1 MKDTK
6 SLLLLLVSLLLILV
20 SFVLVWTW
28 GYNYYSNNNDKNL
41 NTKTASIDSALIAN
55 RLRDS
60 LQKEYDATLQN
71 LDLQL
76 DSTIFYSDSLKNQL
90 DVKLAEFYRLRAE
103 IVSLLKNTSTANN
116 YAAVTQKINELQTKA
131 DDLKVKNQDVEKENK
146 KLNEVLSQINNNN
159 TGKVADKNVKNE
171 STVKSNNTEKL
182 NTVFSAF
189 TVSDLRLAAIINT
202 GEKETETTTAEK
214 TDKLNGSF
222 TVMNFNSQLTNAEM
236 MVVVLKPDGF
246 VLKGSGWDT
255 GTFNT
260 PEGKKVYSYKFNF
273 NYSRGEAKRLLFS
286 MRTGTLAKGNYI
298 LEVYHNGILISRTVK
313 TLS

>member
-28 GYNYYSNNNDKNL
+28 GYNYYSNNNDKKS
-41 NTKTASIDSALIAN
+41 NTKTASIDSATIVNHLK
-55 RLRDS
+55 DS
-60 LQKEYDATLQN
+60 LQKEYTATLQS
-71 LDLQL
+71 LDLEL
-76 DSTIFYSDSLKNQL
+76 DSTIFYSDSLQTQL
-90 DVKLAEFYRLRAE
+90 DVKLAEFYRLRSE
-103 IVSLLKNTSTANN
+103 IVSLLKNKSTANN
-116 YAAVTQKINELQTKA
+116 YATVTQKINELQTKA
-131 DDLKVKNQDVEKENK
+131 GDLKVKNQDVEKENK
-146 KLNEVLSQINNNN
+146 KLNEVLSQINN

-171 STVKSNNTEKL
+171 SREKSNNTE
-182 NTVFSAF
+182 NPNPVYSAF
-189 TVSDLRLAAIINT
+189 TVSDLRLSAIINN
-202 GEKETETTTAEK
+202 GEKETETTAAEK
-214 TDKLNGSF
+214 TDKFNGSL

-246 VLKGSGWDT
+246 VLKGSGWDS

-260 PEGKKVYSYKFNF
+260 PEGKKIYSYKFNF

-286 MRTGTLAKGNYI
+286 MRTGTLTKGNYV
-298 LEVYHNGILISRTVK
+298 LEVYHNGLLIGRTVK

>member
-28 GYNYYSNNNDKNL
+28 GYNYYSNNNDRKS
-41 NTKTASIDSALIAN
+41 NTITASIDSASIVNHLK
-55 RLRDS
+55 DS
-60 LQKEYDATLQN
+60 LQKEYTATLQN

-103 IVSLLKNTSTANN
+103 IVSLLKNKNTANN
-116 YAAVTQKINELQTKA
+116 YSVVTQKINELQTKA
-131 DDLKVKNQDVEKENK
+131 EDLKVKNQDVEKENK
-146 KLNEVLSQINNNN
+146 KLNEVLSQINN

-171 STVKSNNTEKL
+171 STVKSNNTEKP

-214 TDKLNGSF
+214 TDKFNGSF

-246 VLKGSGWDT
+246 VLKGSGWDS

-260 PEGKKVYSYKFNF
+260 PEGRKVYSYKFYF
-273 NYSRGEAKRLLFS
+273 NYSRGEAKRLIFS
-286 MRTGTLAKGNYI
+286 LRSGILTKGNYV
-298 LEVYHNGILISRTVK
+298 LEVYHNGVLIGRTVK

>member
-28 GYNYYSNNNDKNL
+28 GYNYYSNNNDKKS
-41 NTKTASIDSALIAN
+41 NTITASIDSASIAN

-60 LQKEYDATLQN
+60 LQKEYTATLQS

-76 DSTIFYSDSLKNQL
+76 DSTIFYSDSLQTQL
-90 DVKLAEFYRLRAE
+90 DVKLAEFYRLRTE
-103 IVSLLKNTSTANN
+103 IVSLLKNKSTANN
-116 YAAVTQKINELQTKA
+116 YATVTQKINELQTKA
-131 DDLKVKNQDVEKENK
+131 EDLKVKNQDVEKENK
-146 KLNEVLSQINNNN
+146 KLNEVLSQINN
-159 TGKVADKNVKNE
+159 TEKVADKNVKNE
-171 STVKSNNTEKL
+171 STVKSNNTEKP

-189 TVSDLRLAAIINT
+189 TVSDLRLTAIINT
-202 GEKETETTTAEK
+202 GEKETETTAAEK
-214 TDKLNGSF
+214 TEKFNGSF

-236 MVVVLKPDGF
+236 MVVVLNPDGF
-246 VLKGSGWDT
+246 VLKSSGWDS

-298 LEVYHNGILISRTVK
+298 LEVYHNGVLIGRTVK
-313 TLS
+313 TL

>member
-28 GYNYYSNNNDKNL
+28 GYNYYSNNNDKKS
-41 NTKTASIDSALIAN
+41 NTKTVSIDSATIVN
-55 RLRDS
+55 NLRDS
-60 LQKEYDATLQN
+60 LQKEYAKTLQS

-76 DSTIFYSDSLKNQL
+76 DSTIFHSDSLKTEL
-90 DVKLAEFYRLRAE
+90 DVKLAEFYRLRSE

-131 DDLKVKNQDVEKENK
+131 DDLKVKNQDVENENK
-146 KLNEVLSQINNNN
+146 KLNEVLSQINN
-159 TGKVADKNVKNE
+159 TGKVSEKNVKNE
-171 STVKSNNTEKL
+171 STVKKPNTEKRNL
-182 NTVFSAF
+182 IYSAF
-189 TVSDLRLAAIINT
+189 TVSDLRLSAIINT
-202 GEKETETTTAEK
+202 GERETETTAAEK
-214 TDKLNGSF
+214 TDKFNGSF

-236 MVVVLKPDGF
+236 MVVVIKPDGF
-246 VLKGSGWDT
+246 ELKGSGWDS

-260 PEGKKVYSYKFNF
+260 PEGKKIYSYKFNF
-273 NYSRGEAKRLLFS
+273 NYSRGEAKHLLFS
-286 MRTGTLAKGNYI
+286 MNTGTLTKGNYV
-298 LEVYHNGILISRTVK
+298 LEVYHNGLLIGRTVK

>member
-1 MKDTK
+1 MKDSK

-41 NTKTASIDSALIAN
+41 NTKTASIDSATIVSHLK
-55 RLRDS
+55 DS
-60 LQKEYDATLQN
+60 LQKEYAETLQS

-76 DSTIFYSDSLKNQL
+76 DSTIFHSDSLKTEL
-90 DVKLAEFYRLRAE
+90 DVKLAEFYRLRSE

-146 KLNEVLSQINNNN
+146 KLNEVLSQINNS
-159 TGKVADKNVKNE
+159 GKVADKNVKNE
-171 STVKSNNTEKL
+171 SRDKSNNTE
-182 NTVFSAF
+182 NPIPVYSAF

-202 GEKETETTTAEK
+202 GEKETETTAAEK
-214 TDKLNGSF
+214 TDKFNGSF
-222 TVMNFNSQLTNAEM
+222 TVMNFNSQLTSAEM

-246 VLKGSGWDT
+246 VLKGSGWDS

-286 MRTGTLAKGNYI
+286 MGTGTLTKGNYV
-298 LEVYHNGILISRTVK
+298 LEVYHNGLLIGKTVK